1 VRIPATLVRGG
12 TSKCW
17 LFNSQDVPASKD
29 QIESLLID
37 AFNAADPRQIDG
49 VGGATSTT
57 SKAAV
62 VSQGAERGVDVDYLF
77 AQVGIGDSRV
87 EWGSNCGNCAT
98 AIALYAVSHGL
109 VQTANGTTV
118 VRMRN
123 LNTGARLE
131 ADVDTPGGTLPAFGD
146 AQVPGTLATGVPVTL
161 AFLDAGGGTT
171 GAVLPTGRAQEQ
183 LNVDGRQFTVSMI
196 DAGAPMVLVE
206 AASLGLTGSESLAE
220 MSQHVPL
227 LTSIRSAAAVQMG
240 LREAD
245 SPVDH
250 AVPKVGVVGAARDY
264 ITAGGKSVA
273 ATEYDVA
280 VRTLSMHA
288 PHPAIGLTSAVGL
301 TPAAIT
307 PGTIVHS
314 AITRNLR
321 KTADGATV
329 LQIGTAAG
337 PIITTVTTDPA
348 NGGTRIGLQRAARI
362 ISESILFTREFTLEA
377 AAISA

>member
-1 VRIPATLVRGG
+1 MRIPATLVRGG

-288 PHPAIGLTSAVGL
+288 PHPAIGLTSAVGV
-301 TPAAIT
+301 TTAAIT
-307 PGTIVHS
+307 PGTIVHA
-314 AITRNLR
+314 AIAGNLR
-321 KTADGATV
+321 KTADGATH
-329 LQIGTAAG
+329 LRIGTAAG

-362 ISESILFTREFTLEA
+362 ISESILFTREA
-377 AAISA
+377 AAAGISA

>member
-1 VRIPATLVRGG
+1 MRIPATLVRGG

-301 TPAAIT
+301 TTAAIT

-362 ISESILFTREFTLEA
+362 ISESILFTREA
-377 AAISA
+377 AAAGISA